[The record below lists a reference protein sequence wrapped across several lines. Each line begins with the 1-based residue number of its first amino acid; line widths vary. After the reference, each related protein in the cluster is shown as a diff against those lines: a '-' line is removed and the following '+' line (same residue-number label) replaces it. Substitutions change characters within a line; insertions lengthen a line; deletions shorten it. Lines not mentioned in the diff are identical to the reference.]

1 MNMYR
6 ILGDYVG
13 TSEARVLAEQLVT
26 WHDSMV
32 KHLRVIGGR
41 RGTECVDD
49 CPHDEATALWAAA
62 HTMFGARAADL
73 TFLRTHG
80 QRRSVNLR
88 AEDRRSGDAQPG
100 DRAQMHA

>member
-32 KHLRVIGGR
+32 KHLRVVGSGR
-41 RGTECVDD
+41 GVACADD
-49 CPHDEATALWAAA
+49 CPHDEAALLWSAAQ
-62 HTMFGARAADL
+62 TTFDARAEDL
-73 TFLRTHG
+73 TFLRLHG
-80 QRRSVNLR
+80 QEQRPGTMRSADDR
-88 AEDRRSGDAQPG
+88 AE
-100 DRAQMHA
+100 MHA